1 MANLTTGCV
10 IAGGGPAGMMCGY
23 LLARAGIDVIVLE
36 KHRDFLRDFRG
47 DTIHASTLQLM
58 QELGLLERFLKRPHD
73 EVHHVTAEIGDET
86 FEVADMSR
94 LPTTCKFIAFMP
106 QWEFLTFLAEEAK
119 ALPHF
124 RLMMEAEATE
134 LLAQGDRIVGVMA
147 RTPSGTEEI
156 YAKLVIGADGRHST
170 LRDRAKL
177 PVRSIGAPF
186 DVLWLRLP
194 SEDGDPHEPVFRIV
208 GGQIFIMLYRG
219 DYWQC
224 AFLIPKG
231 AFPQMKAEGIAK
243 FQKRVAAV
251 AGFARDRARDIENF
265 DSIGLLT
272 VAIDRVEEWAR
283 PGLLLIG
290 DAAHAMSPV
299 GGIGINLAVQD
310 AVAAANI
317 LAPILVSRA
326 PELSEL
332 QRVQKRRQWPTVATQ
347 WFQVQ
352 VQNFLLAPTLKMTRT
367 PKPPWPL
374 RLLNRFRWLSQWPAR
389 FVAIGLQ
396 PEHVKS
402 AKV

>member
-1 MANLTTGCV
+1 MDSLTTGCV

-47 DTIHASTLQLM
+47 DTIHASTMQLM
-58 QELGLLERFLKRPHD
+58 QELGLLERFLKRQHD

-177 PVRSIGAPF
+177 PVRNIGAPF

-317 LAPILVSRA
+317 LAPILAAGADPDPVLAEVQERRWQPTTRMQSLPRFA
-326 PELSEL
+326 H
-332 QRVQKRRQWPTVATQ
+332 QRVIEPM
-347 WFQVQ
+347 
-352 VQNFLLAPTLKMTRT
+352 LLGEITRV
-367 PKPPWPL
+367 PFAV
-374 RLLNRFRWLSQWPAR
+374 RLLD
-389 FVAIGLQ
+389 AIPLL
-396 PEHVKS
+396 
-402 AKV
+402 